1 MGWLRDVRIA
11 PSTSAK
17 GNLSMQKPTVTVRV
31 PRDQTRAVLLAAL
44 LGDFGLH
51 HFYLGQPFLGLLY
64 LLFCWTGIPG
74 VLATLEACRYGFM
87 STTAWAER
95 FNGGTLGKPVPRWLP
110 LVLIGLPLLMLAAIL
125 AAIYAGYDF

>member
-1 MGWLRDVRIA
+1 M
-11 PSTSAK
+11 K
-17 GNLSMQKPTVTVRV
+17 KPTVVTRRVRG
-31 PRDQTRAVLLAAL
+31 QTRAVLLAAL

-74 VLATLEACRYGFM
+74 VLAMLEACRYGYM
-87 STTAWAER
+87 STQAWADLH
-95 FNGGTLGKPVPRWLP
+95 NGGRLGRPVPRWLP
-110 LVLIGLPLLMLAAIL
+110 FALIALPLVMLAAIL

>member
-1 MGWLRDVRIA
+1 
-11 PSTSAK
+11 
-17 GNLSMQKPTVTVRV
+17 MQKPTVAVRV
-31 PRDQTRAVLLAAL
+31 PRDQTCAVLLAAL

-74 VLATLEACRYGFM
+74 VLAALEACRYGFM
-87 STTAWAER
+87 SAAAWAELY
-95 FNGGTLGKPVPRWLP
+95 NGGRLGKPVPRWLP
-110 LVLIGLPLLMLAAIL
+110 LLLVSLPLLVVAAIL